1 LRSLGDDSILITET
15 NGAAAGNQTSVR
27 AQSTGLFAK
36 NFKETPIWWDDSQPL
51 DLTPRNDNGDPR
63 CGLPDRVD
71 VAVIGSGYTGLN
83 AALET
88 ARGGRGTVILDA
100 EQAGWGCSSRNGGQ
114 ISTSIKPSIE
124 ALARKFG
131 VDRAIAIHKEGKSS
145 LEWIGD
151 FIKRESIECDFD
163 HVGRFHAAHTPAHY
177 DMLAKDAKQRSMDDD
192 GFEMVPRSEQRKE
205 LGSDAYFGGAL
216 YPNHASLHP
225 GKYHSGL
232 LKRVLA
238 AGAQVFAHTPVLQI
252 DRTKDGYV
260 LETSRGSLIAK
271 DVVVATNGYS
281 GKVLPWLRRRVIP
294 IGSYIIATEVLP
306 DSLVDELFPK
316 NRIASDTCR
325 VVYYY
330 RASPDRQRIV
340 FGGRVSARE
349 TDPKLSAPALYKDM
363 TRIFPQL
370 QDYQISHSWAGTVAY
385 SFDTL
390 AHCGRHDGI
399 YYAASYCGSG
409 VSMASYLGMRTGKRI
424 LGQAEGKTAF
434 DDLPFPTRPLYYGT
448 PWFLPATVAWYRW
461 CDTRASERAKRHA
474 DPIDR

>member
-1 LRSLGDDSILITET
+1 MITET
-15 NGAAAGNQTSVR
+15 IATGAANNFSARS
-27 AQSTGLFAK
+27 QSDGLFTN
-36 NFKETPIWWDDSQPL
+36 NFKETPVWWDDAQPL
-51 DLTPRNDNGDPR
+51 DLSPRNDNGDVHSI
-63 CGLPDRVD
+63 LPNRVD

-88 ARGGRGTVILDA
+88 VRGGRSTLVLDA

-124 ALARKFG
+124 KLAKKFG
-131 VDRAIAIHKEGKSS
+131 VERAIAIHREGQSA

-151 FIKRESIECDFD
+151 FIRNEAIECDFN

-177 DMLAKDAKQRSMDDD
+177 EMLAQDAKQKTADMAEV
-192 GFEMVPRSEQRKE
+192 EMIPRSEQRKE

-225 GKYHSGL
+225 AKYHSEL
-232 LKRVLA
+232 LKRVLD
-238 AGAQVFAHTPVLQI
+238 AGAQVLAHTPVLQI
-252 DRTKDGYV
+252 EKSKDGFV
-260 LETSRGSLIAK
+260 LTTNRGTLMAR

-281 GKVLPWLRRRVIP
+281 GKVLPWLRRRIIP
-294 IGSYIIATEVLP
+294 IGSYIIATDVLP
-306 DSLVDELFPK
+306 ESLVNELFPK

-330 RASPDRQRIV
+330 RASPDRRRIV

-363 TRIFPQL
+363 TRILPEL
-370 QDYQISHSWAGTVAY
+370 RNYRISHSWAGTVAY

-390 AHCGRHDGI
+390 AHCGRHDGM

-424 LGQAEGKTAF
+424 LGLESGKTAF

-461 CDTRASERAKRHA
+461 CDTRASEKAKRHA
-474 DPIDR
+474 APLGR

>member
-1 LRSLGDDSILITET
+1 MVTDTFGAST
-15 NGAAAGNQTSVR
+15 NRNAAARS
-27 AQSTGLFAK
+27 QSDGLFAAG
-36 NFKETPIWWDDSQPL
+36 FKETPLWWDDAQPL
-51 DLTPRNDNGDPR
+51 DLTPRNDNG
-63 CGLPDRVD
+63 GLHNSSLPNRVD

-88 ARGGRGTVILDA
+88 VRGGRSTLVLDA

-124 ALARKFG
+124 KLAKKFG
-131 VDRAIAIHKEGKSS
+131 VERAVAIHREGQSA
-145 LEWIGD
+145 LEWIAD
-151 FIKRESIECDFD
+151 FIHSEAIDCDFS

-177 DMLAKDAKQRSMDDD
+177 EMLAQEAKRNTVETA
-192 GFEMVPRSEQRKE
+192 GVEMIPRSEQRKE
-205 LGSDAYFGGAL
+205 LGSNAYFGGAL

-225 GKYHSGL
+225 AKYHSEL
-232 LKRVLA
+232 LKRVLN
-238 AGAQVFAHTPVLQI
+238 AGATVLAHTPVLQI
-252 DRTKDGYV
+252 EKTSDGYI
-260 LETSRGSLIAK
+260 LTTNRGSVVAR

-281 GKVLPWLRRRVIP
+281 GKILPWLRRRIIP

-306 DSLVDELFPK
+306 EALVNDLFPK

-330 RASPDRQRIV
+330 RASPDRRRIV

-363 TRIFPQL
+363 TRIFPEL
-370 QDYQISHSWAGTVAY
+370 RDYKISHSWAGTVAY

-390 AHCGRHDGI
+390 AHCGRHDGM

-424 LGQAEGKTAF
+424 LGLESGKTAF

-461 CDTRASERAKRHA
+461 CDTRASEKAKRHA
-474 DPIDR
+474 TPLGR